1 MKVTIEREDCTSCT
15 LCWSDC
21 PQVFEENPDD
31 GLSQI
36 VASYRT
42 GGNPASGEVPN
53 DLSACAKD
61 AAEACPAEVI
71 HVS

>member
-1 MKVTIEREDCTSCT
+1 MKITIDREECTSCT

-21 PQVFEENPDD
+21 PQIFEENADD
-31 GLSQI
+31 GWSQI
-36 VASYRT
+36 VTQYRT
-42 GGNPASGEVPN
+42 AGNPAAGVIPANLEK
-53 DLSACAKD
+53 SAKE